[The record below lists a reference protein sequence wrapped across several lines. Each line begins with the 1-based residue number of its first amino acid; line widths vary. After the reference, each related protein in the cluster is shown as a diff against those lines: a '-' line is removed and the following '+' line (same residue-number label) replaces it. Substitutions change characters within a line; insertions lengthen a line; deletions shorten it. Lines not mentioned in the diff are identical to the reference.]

1 MHGIIFV
8 ELKKYVQSKA
18 AAGTW
23 ETLLATSG
31 LPRRAYLTTEVY
43 PDEEMVA
50 LVTAAS
56 SLTGTAIPAILEEF
70 GEFLVPG
77 LIKTYKAFLRPDWRT
92 LDTIEHTEANIH
104 KAVRLRNPGAAP
116 PALSVTRTS
125 PDEVVIVYNS
135 PRKMCGV
142 AKGIARGIARHYGE
156 RITLSERTC
165 MHRGDRA
172 CTISVK
178 RVSAR
183 AKS

>member
-56 SLTGTAIPAILEEF
+56 SLTGTAIPAIQYPQ
-70 GEFLVPG
+70 G
-77 LIKTYKAFLRPDWRT
+77 
-92 LDTIEHTEANIH
+92 
-104 KAVRLRNPGAAP
+104 GAAQEP
-116 PALSVTRTS
+116 GGGTAGPIGHPDKPRRGRDRLQLAPEDVWRGKGES
-125 PDEVVIVYNS
+125 PEAS
-135 PRKMCGV
+135 P
-142 AKGIARGIARHYGE
+142 GITVNGSRS
-156 RITLSERTC
+156 L
-165 MHRGDRA
+165 
-172 CTISVK
+172 
-178 RVSAR
+178 SAR
-183 AKS
+183 ACIGATAPVPSRSSASPPERSHEWSG

>member
-8 ELKKYVQSKA
+8 ELKKYVQNK
-18 AAGTW
+18 AGTAAW
-23 ETLLATSG
+23 ETLLAASG
-31 LPRRAYLTTEVY
+31 LTRRAYLTTEVY

-50 LVTAAS
+50 LVTAAAS
-56 SLTGTAIPAILEEF
+56 QTGRAIPAILEEF

-77 LIKTYKAFLRPDWRT
+77 LIKTYRAFLRPDWRT

-135 PRKMCGV
+135 SRKMCGV

-172 CTISVK
+172 CTISI
-178 RVSAR
+178 
-183 AKS
+183 KSVPTGPEP

>member
-8 ELKKYVQSKA
+8 ELKKYVQSTVGP
-18 AAGTW
+18 GTW
-23 ETLLATSG
+23 ETLLAKSG
-31 LPRRAYLTTEVY
+31 LTRTAYLTTSVY

-50 LVTAAS
+50 LVTTAA
-56 SLTGTAIPAILEEF
+56 SLTGKAIPVILEDF

-77 LIKTYKAFLRPDWRT
+77 LIKTYRSFLRPDWRT
-92 LDTIEHTEANIH
+92 LDTIQHTEANIH

-116 PALSVTRTS
+116 PALAVTRTG

-142 AKGIARGIARHYGE
+142 AKGIARGIAGHYGE
-156 RITLSERTC
+156 RITLSESTC

-172 CTISVK
+172 CTLSV
-178 RVSAR
+178 RLVES
-183 AKS
+183 